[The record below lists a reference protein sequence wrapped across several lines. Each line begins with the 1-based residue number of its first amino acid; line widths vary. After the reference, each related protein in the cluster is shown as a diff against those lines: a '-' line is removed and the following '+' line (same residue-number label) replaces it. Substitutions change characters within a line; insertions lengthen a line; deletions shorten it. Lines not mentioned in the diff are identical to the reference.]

1 MKFIKC
7 DNNTTKFQG
16 SLSTYNMINVAENLF
31 IPITILK
38 INYDEKCV
46 INI

>member
-31 IPITILK
+31 IPITIFLGE
-38 INYDEKCV
+38 IIRYAEEE
-46 INI
+46 